1 MSTPTGQSGG
11 AYLPDANYT
20 RTGTDTGG
28 TYANATLSGTTTI
41 ATGATVAGPLI
52 TGTEQFGASAG
63 SAASYVKLIKQVTAF
78 TDTTAKDVFTVS
90 IPIPAATSSHNC
102 TIRVT
107 VLGVM
112 GAGGTVGAGESASGS
127 EYIMSVARYV
137 GTTAV
142 IATSSQ
148 LGVANG
154 KVAGADTLTA
164 TIAASAV
171 TGGTSAAETFTI
183 QCTMTK
189 GGGASAAHQGV
200 FIAELININGSGITI
215 A

>member
-1 MSTPTGQSGG
+1 MATDTGRSGG
-11 AYLPDANYT
+11 VYLPDANYT

-28 TYANATLSGTTTI
+28 TYVNATVTNPTVTTPTMTSPI
-41 ATGATVAGPLI
+41 I
-52 TGTEQFGASAG
+52 TGSEQFGAATG
-63 SAASYVKLIKQVTAF
+63 AAASYVKIIKQVTAF
-78 TDTTAKDVFTVS
+78 TDTVAKDVFTVS

-127 EYIMSVARYV
+127 EYVMSVARYV

-148 LGVANG
+148 VGVANG
-154 KVAGADTLTA
+154 KVASADTLTA

-200 FIAELININGSGITI
+200 FIAELINLNGSGITI